1 MKKLQERLR
10 DVSQQKQSEAWRRT
24 DGGQDLSIGAM
35 LADEAATALDTLEAE
50 VARLREVIEI
60 AYGFLWRDRAC
71 SPQSNDARIYLLSLI
86 DKEGQ
91 KRGIGEALAKY
102 GPVSDAEILATP
114 LSAQEDVVER
124 FTPNEIIMLLHF
136 YCSAAPFDRIHAPA
150 CQAAV
155 QRFLAAGWIEPS
167 NKSGNQYHTT
177 AAGTVM
183 VNAICRIT
191 STDRE
196 RGLEEAGNAVDL
208 GIAKAK
214 HRCEHWLGR
223 LEAGIDDQEMTFE
236 RIIDELRNAGAISD
250 SLKRSQEKG

>member
-1 MKKLQERLR
+1 MNLSHEDMCRLSRLFNER
-10 DVSQQKQSEAWRRT
+10 A
-24 DGGQDLSIGAM
+24 DLSGQQDYRINEW
-35 LADEAATALDTLEAE
+35 LKEQ
-50 VARLREVIEI
+50 I
-60 AYGFLWRDRAC
+60 AKAY
-71 SPQSNDARIYLLSLI
+71 SPA
-86 DKEGQ
+86 
-91 KRGIGEALAKY
+91 
-102 GPVSDAEILATP
+102 PVSRPQAG
-114 LSAQEDVVER
+114 EDVVER

-196 RGLEEAGNAVDL
+196 RGLEEA
-208 GIAKAK
+208 K
-214 HRCEHWLGR
+214 
-223 LEAGIDDQEMTFE
+223 
-236 RIIDELRNAGAISD
+236 
-250 SLKRSQEKG
+250 